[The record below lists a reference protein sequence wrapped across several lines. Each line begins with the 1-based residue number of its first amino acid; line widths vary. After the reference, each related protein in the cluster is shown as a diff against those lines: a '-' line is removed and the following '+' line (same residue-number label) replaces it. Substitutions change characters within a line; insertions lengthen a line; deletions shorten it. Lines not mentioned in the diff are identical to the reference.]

1 MSAQHHELGEGWQ
14 SSPFSAPSES
24 LVART
29 LAAALADTAAAR
41 PQASAVIDRGQH
53 VSFAELTQRVGG
65 LAAQI
70 ADAVAQPGPV
80 ALLQSVGVDVV
91 AAWFACAL
99 AGRPFLLLET
109 TNPPE
114 RNRALM
120 IRAGVRILL
129 TDRAPDPVMIADMDG
144 LVLVQPEGRQA
155 PLQPNLG
162 LGVDELAMIFP
173 TSGSTG
179 ESKLITYSARTLQS
193 KMQASIPL
201 MGAQAGDRVLIA
213 GSHSNYGFLH
223 HALLFVL
230 AGGTLCLVDVRAQ
243 GLAAVFD
250 AILTHGVRHV
260 RFTPSLFRVA
270 ASNPEARPALQLL
283 RGVRFSGEPLLSAD
297 LELARQVLSPDCR
310 IQNVYGSTESALF
323 IWTDDRARA
332 VESGTVP
339 IGRIYPF
346 WEYSIRDD
354 DGVPVPPGELGAL
367 VISAPCQALGDW
379 QDGAVSGARFPPD
392 PRGGPRRLYDTGD
405 VVRQGPDGTLTVAGR
420 KDRLVKINGLRVSL
434 DEIESHLQAM
444 PGCAQAAVQE
454 LAGRSGNRLVAFLVK
469 AQGVEVT
476 ESPLAWMSRR
486 LPRHM
491 IPARLHWVE
500 AMPLLPGGKIDRKA
514 LLAGLP
520 AEEEVIE
527 AAEGDDPIQALI
539 TLWRRILKLPSC
551 GLDADFFSLGGDSL
565 LMLELQLAVEQRFSR
580 SFTTDDF
587 IARPTL
593 RGLAALLGLGPIGA
607 PRRLQRGEVE
617 VSFRLVRH
625 ANGVRR
631 GAALCMPGFG
641 GNANPELLA
650 QSPLFTEFDL
660 WACDARFESGTMLS
674 RHHWL
679 FTSVAI
685 AEWIDQGKFLKPDL
699 MVGTSI
705 AGYIGWLVS
714 CLLAGSSVQPKC
726 VVALDSIPLHRIG
739 GYRNLRY
746 RSSLLRDVLAKNAV
760 GAQISLLNVQRE
772 MPAPFQIRHQP
783 SHLWQA
789 EDGRITTIQV
799 QTLEH
804 GDIGKS
810 AALKQ
815 MASAVSRYVECGAS
829 VVQPNTSIAGV
840 DSFSGAVHDLLRT
853 AADPDLH
860 QLNEILAQPQAFIGQ
875 AVPSALLFLTLA
887 YAPWARAQAFC
898 VEVLRMHP
906 GLAAGYYAKM
916 LLAVLPQASPSQQ
929 ASMRAEMLSARH
941 VDLHSF
947 AAIDLALSLRLGA
960 FSIGSLPVRTL
971 ARVLAVVATLGHRS
985 RSGLRRLGDWF

>member
-1 MSAQHHELGEGWQ
+1 MNAQHHELGEGWQ
-14 SSPFSAPSES
+14 SSSFSAPSES

-41 PQASAVIDRGQH
+41 PQASAVIDRGLH

-70 ADAVAQPGPV
+70 GDAVAQPGPV

-129 TDRAPDPVMIADMDG
+129 TDRAPDPVMVADIDG
-144 LVLVQPEGRQA
+144 VVLVQPEGRVA
-155 PLQPNLG
+155 SLQPNLG
-162 LGVDELAMIFP
+162 LGVDEPTMIFP

-230 AGGTLCLVDVRAQ
+230 AGGTLCLVDVRVQ

-250 AILTHGVRHV
+250 AILTHRVRHV

-270 ASNPEARPALQLL
+270 ASNPDARPALQLL

-323 IWTDDRARA
+323 IWTDDRART
-332 VESGTVP
+332 VEPGTVP

-346 WEYSIRDD
+346 WEYAIRDD

-367 VISAPCQALGDW
+367 IISAPCQALGDW
-379 QDGAVSGARFPPD
+379 QDGVVDGGRFPPD
-392 PRGGPRRLYDTGD
+392 PRGGPCRLYDTGD

-469 AQGVEVT
+469 AQGVEAT
-476 ESPLAWMSRR
+476 ESPQAWMSRR

-491 IPARLHWVE
+491 IPARLHWVD

-527 AAEGDDPIQALI
+527 VAESDDPIQALI

-580 SFTTDDF
+580 GFTTDDF

-593 RGLAALLGLGPIGA
+593 RGLAALLGLGPMGELS
-607 PRRLQRGEVE
+607 PLQRGEVE
-617 VSFRLVRH
+617 INFRVVRL
-625 ANGVRR
+625 AQGARR
-631 GAALCMPGFG
+631 GVALCMPGFWG
-641 GNANPELLA
+641 AANQDFLT
-650 QSPLFTEFDL
+650 QSPLLTDFDL

-674 RHHWL
+674 FHHWVTTAFL
-679 FTSVAI
+679 I
-685 AEWIDQGKFLKPDL
+685 AEQIVEGRAVKPDL
-699 MVGTSI
+699 VVGFSI
-705 AGYIGWLVS
+705 AGYIAWLVTR
-714 CLLAGSSVQPKC
+714 LLAGTAVQPER
-726 VVALDSIPLHRIG
+726 VVAIDSIPLHRLR
-739 GYRNLRY
+739 GYRTWRF
-746 RSSLLRDVLAKNAV
+746 RSVRLQDAFVRTAGSDPVEF
-760 GAQISLLNVQRE
+760 LNVQCD

-789 EDGRITTIQV
+789 DDGRITTIRV

-815 MASAVSRYVECGAS
+815 MASAVSRYVEGGAS
-829 VVQPNTSIAGV
+829 AVQPNTSIAGV
-840 DSFSGAVHDLLRT
+840 DSFSGAAHDLLRT

-875 AVPSALLFLTLA
+875 TVPSALLFLTLA
-887 YAPWARAQAFC
+887 YAPWARAQVFC

-929 ASMRAEMLSARH
+929 ASMRADMLSARH